1 MISKLTEIGELY
13 ELGESRKKDLI
24 AFSKSLGLSIK
35 DLQLLNIAL
44 THSSYVKELATKSLI
59 DNERL
64 EFFGDAV
71 LKLFVSEYLMSKYT
85 VYSEGQLSKLRAF
98 VVSEK
103 VLAEIAVKLN
113 FKKYLLLGKNEK
125 KSLPVSILA
134 DSLEAVL
141 AVIYYEC
148 GTDKVGDFI
157 ISHWK
162 EHIEYADKNKEK
174 DNFKAVLQEYLQGN
188 NFNLPA
194 YRTLSEVGPDHNK
207 KFEVG
212 VFLNNNELARG
223 IGKTKKDASQEAA
236 RNALMLLKDKMGNI
250 KIKNG

>member
-1 MISKLTEIGELY
+1 MIRKLVELS
-13 ELGESRKKDLI
+13 ENRKKDLVS
-24 AFSKSLGLSIK
+24 FSKSLGLTVRN
-35 DLQLLNIAL
+35 LQLLDTAL
-44 THSSYVKELATKSLI
+44 THTSYVKEVSTKSLI

-71 LKLFVSEYLMSKYT
+71 LKLVVSEYLMSKYS

-103 VLAEIAVKLN
+103 VLAEVAVKLDL
-113 FKKYLLLGKNEK
+113 KRYLLLGKNEK

-134 DSLEAVL
+134 DSMEAVL

-148 GTDKVGDFI
+148 GADKTRDFI
-157 ISHWK
+157 ISYWK
-162 EHIEYADKNKEK
+162 EHVEYADKNNEK

-188 NFNLPA
+188 SFDLPV
-194 YRTLSEVGPDHNK
+194 YRTLSEAGPDHNK
-207 KFEVG
+207 RFEVG

-223 IGKTKKDASQEAA
+223 VGKTKKDASQEAA
-236 RNALMLLKDKMGNI
+236 RNALMVLKYRTGSI
-250 KIKNG
+250 KIK